1 MSVHVLPDMMLPGM
15 GFINVFAKH
24 PILIFVALGIVIAAT
39 VLLIVLLR
47 RKPQKKEDKQ
57 K

>member
-24 PILIFVALGIVIAAT
+24 PVLIFVALGIVVAAT